1 MLPSVHSIAIEL
13 GENGSVIEQ
22 LTETVA
28 LFLAFSI
35 CSGILWL
42 FPFLMIAQMGKNGR
56 SHHLILTVWKEEKK
70 KTVSLNDCA

>member
-1 MLPSVHSIAIEL
+1 MGL
-13 GENGSVIEQ
+13 IEQ

-56 SHHLILTVWKEEKK
+56 SHRLIMSAWEEKK
-70 KTVSLNDCA
+70 KNCLTE